1 MGIVNFG
8 IPEQETHWLSKS
20 MKLTT
25 VVEGG
30 TYLGGTALSLS
41 KEFQTV
47 YTIEKS
53 DVMFEKARNNI
64 GEKQI

>member
-8 IPEQETHWLSKS
+8 IPEKETHWLSKR

-30 TYLGGTALSLS
+30 TYL
-41 KEFQTV
+41 
-47 YTIEKS
+47 
-53 DVMFEKARNNI
+53 
-64 GEKQI
+64 